1 MAIGANWRGKD
12 DGPYESA
19 EQVDELLDQLRAQTI
34 RTGEGIV
41 AMVYRPGDDDWT
53 GPMLE
58 IGVKADKG
66 FVVYNSGERG
76 GGAISYGSDVEGD
89 VDYYFQDNHRERE
102 AKNEVPYDIV
112 KQAVK
117 DFLTTNG
124 GKPASVPW
132 EPEPA

>member
-1 MAIGANWRGKD
+1 MAIGVNWQRE
-12 DGPYESA
+12 PSTHLETV
-19 EQVDELLDQLRAQTI
+19 EQVDEFMDARRAATVDGDPI
-34 RTGEGIV
+34 IM
-41 AMVYRPGDDDWT
+41 MVVRPEDEDWT

-58 IGVKADKG
+58 IGVRADKG

-76 GGAISYGSDVEGD
+76 GGAISYGGDVEGW

-102 AKNEVPYDIV
+102 AKHEVPYDIV

-117 DFLTTNG
+117 DFLTSNG

-132 EPEPA
+132 EPDPA